1 MNNILKE
8 IKLEVQRKINIQK
21 NKEVSTDQEVLKII
35 NNLKPIFFFAIFLI
49 AVYKILFLKY
59 YSFLL

>member
-8 IKLEVQRKINIQK
+8 IKLEVQRKINTQK

-35 NNLKPIFFFAIFLI
+35 NNLKDYNFSLPHIN
-49 AVYKILFLKY
+49 
-59 YSFLL
+59 SF